1 MDVQAVSLS
10 STLYSTYESFF
21 ILISKLS
28 TVSNKYIQLLI
39 ISIKSLFGFL
49 GDIKNLTIDWEFLL
63 SFTIISIIGI
73 ILGTWISNFI
83 NGKNLK
89 KFFGYFVLIMS
100 IFIIFSESI
109 F

>member
-1 MDVQAVSLS
+1 MFNVVLFANLCIREAI
-10 STLYSTYESFF
+10 STS
-21 ILISKLS
+21 
-28 TVSNKYIQLLI
+28 LLI

-63 SFTIISIIGI
+63 YFTVISIIGI

-83 NGKNLK
+83 DGKNLK

-100 IFIIFSESI
+100 VFIILRESI